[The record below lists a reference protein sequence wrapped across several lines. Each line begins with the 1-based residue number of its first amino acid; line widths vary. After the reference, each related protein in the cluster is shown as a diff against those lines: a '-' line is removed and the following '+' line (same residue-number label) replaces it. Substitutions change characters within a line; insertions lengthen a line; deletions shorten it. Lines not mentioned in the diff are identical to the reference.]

1 MRKFPEPIQNCV
13 AAFSR
18 LPGVGPKTALRYVFY
33 LLKQQDHDIKTM
45 ARTIHELAENIQ
57 ICDVCN
63 TYTEFETCEICEDPE
78 RNDALL
84 CIVEDAR
91 DIATVEATD
100 EYDGRYHVLGGTLNP
115 IDGMTPDRLNV
126 RQLMHRVKDNDAL
139 KEVILAISPTSEG
152 DSTMM
157 YLTKQLVPLDV
168 KVTRLAQGLAMGS
181 TIEYADEVTLG
192 NALKDR
198 KRAEN

>member
-33 LLKQQDHDIKTM
+33 LLKQQKHDIKTM
-45 ARTIHELAENIQ
+45 AGTIKELADKIQ
-57 ICDVCN
+57 ICDVCY
-63 TYTEFETCEICEDPE
+63 TYTEFEVCEICNDPQ
-78 RNDALL
+78 RDTSLL
-84 CIVEDAR
+84 CVVEDAR

-115 IDGMTPDRLNV
+115 INGMTPDRLNI
-126 RQLMHRVKDNDAL
+126 RQLLSRVKSGDV

-157 YLTKQLVPLDV
+157 YLTKQLQPLNV